1 MLHVNLIREHRARG
15 TYDHVLVLCFDRHWL
30 GGRGIGGCGCLFY
43 VSVVLRLPE
52 YTAHHYQGYSIV
64 MSKRQRQRTSWRSDT
79 GSGDGR
85 GSSGRLRNDPPTDCL
100 DHLLADHN
108 NIVRYPVMS
117 VSKEDIIQIALREH
131 EDTSGLSD
139 RPVTFAHAHIVYRH
153 TAG

>member
-30 GGRGIGGCGCLFY
+30 GGGGIGGCGCLVH
-43 VSVVLRLPE
+43 VSIVLCLSGP
-52 YTAHHYQGYSIV
+52 TAHHYQGNSIV
-64 MSKRQRQRTSWRSDT
+64 MSKRQRQQASWRSDT

-85 GSSGRLRNDPPTDCL
+85 GSSGLLRNDPFPDCL
-100 DHLLADHN
+100 HHLLADHN

-131 EDTSGLSD
+131 EDISGLSD
-139 RPVTFAHAHIVYRH
+139 
-153 TAG
+153 